1 MELKNSLNVIL
12 EGKVGN
18 SFGALFYA
26 FYISKK
32 ANKKLAINSVNN
44 INNLASFYD
53 LFSKKNNFQHTEY
66 SVTELNNKINKEVPF
81 FLHKGHYVD
90 SGAVKGREVIY
101 HRSMSEEELLTNI
114 SKYDSI
120 CYLDDASAHAM
131 SNPDIMVESAKE
143 LIIEESILE
152 SVKDFCNKNKIDN
165 NTKGVHI
172 RATDWP
178 WKHDCINNAY
188 RVIGD
193 LISHDN
199 KVKIFVCCD
208 EKYIEDDLV
217 NKVPNNII
225 VNTKNSYVKKVV
237 EGTWRKEPVDA
248 GDGREQE
255 YNTLIDVESA
265 KEAFIDLLILSRT
278 DIKYRHQHS
287 SFSWFSEIYSKV
299 EL

>member
-1 MELKNSLNVIL
+1 MELKNNLNVIL

-18 SFGALFYA
+18 SFGCLFYA
-26 FYISKK
+26 YYIAKK

-44 INNLASFYD
+44 LNNLASFYD
-53 LFSKKNNFQHTEY
+53 LFSKKNNFQHSEY
-66 SVTELNNKINKEVPF
+66 SVTELNNKVSKEIPF
-81 FLHKGHYVD
+81 FLHKGHYVE
-90 SGAVKGREVIY
+90 SGAVKDREVIF
-101 HRSMSEEELLTNI
+101 HRGMSEDELLNNI

-131 SNPDIMVESAKE
+131 RNPDIMIESAKE
-143 LIIEESILE
+143 LIIEENILKA
-152 SVKDFCNKNKIDN
+152 VKDFCSKNNIDE

-178 WKHDCINNAY
+178 WKQDCIDSAY

-193 LISHDN
+193 LIIKDS

-208 EKYIEDDLV
+208 EKHIEDDLV
-217 NKVPNNII
+217 KKAPNNII
-225 VNTKNSYVKKVV
+225 VNTKKSYVKKAV
-237 EGTWRKEPVDA
+237 EGSWRETVDA
-248 GDGREQE
+248 GDGRKQD

-265 KEAFIDLLILSRT
+265 REAFIDLLILSRT

-287 SFSWFSEIYSKV
+287 SFSWFSEIYSNV